1 MKFGDNLED
10 SIYPQWKDNY
20 VQYNALKK
28 QLEVGLSNPAGWTE
42 RDEGIF
48 GQTLDSDLTKV
59 FNFVNAKFEELQ
71 ERTTKAELRVAT
83 FQEAYN
89 QKAIESLTTTISEI
103 TDEVNQLSKYCRTN
117 YAGFLKIVKK
127 HDKNVPYKLRPVF
140 MVQLKSRAFYK
151 VNFDSLVVR
160 LSKLYHSLG
169 TDSLT
174 FGTPITPSTLT
185 TMANQAGVDRKSFK
199 FWVHPDNVME
209 VKTTVLKHL
218 PLERKE
224 GAQAIRLRWYGNPSN
239 NEIFVERK
247 IHHEVN
253 KFGEYHD
260 RFSIKEKYVDAFLK
274 GDYTMDR
281 QVAKLREQGV
291 KSATEIEQFEE
302 MVKDVQKCITDLK
315 LKP

>member
-89 QKAIESLTTTISEI
+89 QKAIESLTTAISEI

-127 HDKNVPYKLRPVF
+127 HD
-140 MVQLKSRAFYK
+140 
-151 VNFDSLVVR
+151 
-160 LSKLYHSLG
+160 
-169 TDSLT
+169 
-174 FGTPITPSTLT
+174 
-185 TMANQAGVDRKSFK
+185 
-199 FWVHPDNVME
+199 
-209 VKTTVLKHL
+209 
-218 PLERKE
+218 
-224 GAQAIRLRWYGNPSN
+224 
-239 NEIFVERK
+239 
-247 IHHEVN
+247 
-253 KFGEYHD
+253 
-260 RFSIKEKYVDAFLK
+260 
-274 GDYTMDR
+274 
-281 QVAKLREQGV
+281 
-291 KSATEIEQFEE
+291 
-302 MVKDVQKCITDLK
+302 
-315 LKP
+315 